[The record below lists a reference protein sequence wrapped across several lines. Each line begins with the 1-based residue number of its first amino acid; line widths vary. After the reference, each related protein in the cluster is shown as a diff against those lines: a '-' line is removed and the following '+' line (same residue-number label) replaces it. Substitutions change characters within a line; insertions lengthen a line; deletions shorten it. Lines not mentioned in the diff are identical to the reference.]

1 MASLT
6 IPKIFFNPWFWFA
19 LIAIIIAIHYFW
31 GKTPPPP
38 KPSKFYLKH
47 KKSLTKTLD
56 ILIISFVL
64 IYWLLMMSFPVRQI
78 VDALSMPHQFR
89 AEILRIAWESLLF
102 KIILCSG
109 WLGFFIGLL
118 SAFHSNLTKVKRI
131 ILLII
136 CLLPIVFTTLLLLI
150 EPSGKHWA
158 TIKFG
163 LSSLSAC
170 WLINGPAII
179 VGKHFLPVAWTIM
192 RALRLVSGDYPG

>member
-1 MASLT
+1 MISIT
-6 IPKIFFNPWFWFA
+6 IPTIFFNIWFWLA
-19 LIAIIIAIHYFW
+19 LMAIVIVIHYFW

-38 KPSKFYLKH
+38 KPSKFFAKY
-47 KKSLTKTLD
+47 KKTITKIMD
-56 ILIISFVL
+56 VCIICFVL
-64 IYWLLMMSFPVRQI
+64 VYCLLLMSFPVRQI
-78 VDALSMPHQFR
+78 VDDLSMPHQFR
-89 AEILRIAWESLLF
+89 AEILRIAWQSLLF
-102 KIILCSG
+102 QIIMCSG

-158 TIKFG
+158 TIQLG
-163 LSSLSAC
+163 LSSSWAC

-179 VGKHFLPVAWTIM
+179 VGKHFIRVAWSL
-192 RALRLVSGDYPG
+192 LRILKLVSGDFPA